1 MFYFLI
7 YLKAITLVQNLMKTN
22 LIEESKFITLYEKD
36 IEKIDNILSKL
47 NLKSCDINNNKKC
60 KINSLVFMGP
70 SGVGKDT
77 IINMLL
83 EKNPE
88 IFYKLPSY
96 TTRKKREDE
105 IDGKDYFFIT
115 KEEFKVMKDE
125 NKLMGIQE
133 YNDNFYASN
142 KSKLNELI
150 KKGDKIIILN
160 YNIETA
166 NRVKDEF
173 DFNYIAI
180 LPPCEEELRNR
191 LKNRGTKHEEMEK
204 RMKNSLKEM
213 KIINEANYIQFRV
226 VNSDKNI
233 CFTKVEKHI
242 KELYPNL
249 FRDK

>member
-1 MFYFLI
+1 
-7 YLKAITLVQNLMKTN
+7 MKTN

-83 EKNPE
+83 EKYPE

-213 KIINEANYIQFRV
+213 KLINEAN
-226 VNSDKNI
+226 
-233 CFTKVEKHI
+233 
-242 KELYPNL
+242 
-249 FRDK
+249 

>member
-1 MFYFLI
+1 
-7 YLKAITLVQNLMKTN
+7 MKSSI
-22 LIEESKFITLYEKD
+22 IEESITLFEKE
-36 IEKIDNILSKL
+36 IEGIENILSKL
-47 NLKSCDINNNKKC
+47 NLKTIDNNNNKKS
-60 KINSLVFMGP
+60 KINSLIFMGP

-83 EKNPE
+83 EKYPE

-96 TTRKKREDE
+96 TTRKIREEDE
-105 IDGKDYFFIT
+105 VDGKDYFFIT
-115 KEEFKVMKDE
+115 KEEFQVMKDE
-125 NKLMGIQE
+125 NRLMGIQE

-150 KKGDKIIILN
+150 NKGDKIIILN

-166 NRVKDEF
+166 NAIKDEF

-180 LPPCEEELRNR
+180 LPPCENELRNR
-191 LKNRGTKHEEMEK
+191 LKKRGTKPEEMEK

-213 KIINEANYIQFRV
+213 KLINEANYIQFRV
-226 VNSDKNI
+226 VNDDKNI

-242 KELYPNL
+242 KELYPNF
-249 FRDK
+249 FRDKSIIN

>member
-1 MFYFLI
+1 MTMSMMKNENDLI
-7 YLKAITLVQNLMKTN
+7 ILDTN
-22 LIEESKFITLYEKD
+22 VM
-36 IEKIDNILSKL
+36 NILNDTISHI
-47 NLKSCDINNNKKC
+47 SIESNNNKKPLL
-60 KINSLVFMGP
+60 ILGP

-83 EKNPE
+83 EKYPE

-96 TTRKKREDE
+96 TTRDIRKGE

-125 NKLMGIQE
+125 NKLFGIQE
-133 YNDNFYASN
+133 YNNNFYASN

-160 YNIETA
+160 YNIETV

-180 LPPCEEELRNR
+180 LPPCDDELRNR
-191 LKNRGTKHEEMEK
+191 LKNRGTKPEELEK
-204 RMKNSLKEM
+204 RMDNSLREKNS
-213 KIINEANYIQFRV
+213 IIEANYIKIRVINDEKNKCFRKIE
-226 VNSDKNI
+226 D
-233 CFTKVEKHI
+233 EI
-242 KELYPNL
+242 KKLYPL
-249 FRDK
+249 VFRNT

>member
-1 MFYFLI
+1 MTMNMIKNENDLI
-7 YLKAITLVQNLMKTN
+7 ILDTN
-22 LIEESKFITLYEKD
+22 VM
-36 IEKIDNILSKL
+36 NILNDTISHI
-47 NLKSCDINNNKKC
+47 SIESNNNKKPLL
-60 KINSLVFMGP
+60 ILGP

-83 EKNPE
+83 EKYPE

-96 TTRKKREDE
+96 TTRDIRKGE

-125 NKLMGIQE
+125 NKLFGIQE
-133 YNDNFYASN
+133 YNNNFYASN

-160 YNIETA
+160 YNIETV

-180 LPPCEEELRNR
+180 LPPCDDELRNR
-191 LKNRGTKHEEMEK
+191 LKNRGTKPEELEK
-204 RMKNSLKEM
+204 RMDNSLREKNS
-213 KIINEANYIQFRV
+213 IIEANYIKIRVINDEKNKCFRKIE
-226 VNSDKNI
+226 D
-233 CFTKVEKHI
+233 EI
-242 KELYPNL
+242 KKLYPL
-249 FRDK
+249 VFRNT